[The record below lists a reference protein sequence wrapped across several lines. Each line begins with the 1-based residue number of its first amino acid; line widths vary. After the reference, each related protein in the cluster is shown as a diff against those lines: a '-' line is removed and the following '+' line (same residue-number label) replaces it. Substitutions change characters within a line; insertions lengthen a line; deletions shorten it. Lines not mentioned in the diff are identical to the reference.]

1 MTTRTEK
8 VAKSAEAV
16 VVSYKGFDANM
27 RCRGFQYEVGKTYV
41 HDGEA
46 VTCSSGF
53 HACQHP
59 LSVWG
64 YYGVNNGNR
73 FAVVEQSGQMSAD
86 GDKTASQ
93 KITIKA
99 EIGIPGFVKAAV
111 EWTRSKAAD
120 ATSGDCAHSATS
132 GNSAHSATSG
142 DCANSATSGY
152 CAHSATSGYCAHSAT
167 SGDYAHSATSG
178 DYAHSA
184 TSGDYAHSATSGDCA
199 HSATSGNYAHSATS
213 GNYAHSATSGD
224 YAHSATSGDCANSAT
239 SGYSARSSTK
249 GSDAV
254 AANAGNGPAMA
265 GDGGAIFIVERDY
278 NLRIIAVFASL
289 VGQNGI
295 KADTW
300 YALKDGKPV
309 EVAA

>member
-152 CAHSATSGYCAHSAT
+152 
-167 SGDYAHSATSG
+167 
-178 DYAHSA
+178 
-184 TSGDYAHSATSGDCA
+184 
-199 HSATSGNYAHSATS
+199 
-213 GNYAHSATSGD
+213 
-224 YAHSATSGDCANSAT
+224 
-239 SGYSARSSTK
+239 SARSSTK